1 MNISTAL
8 QFDSITLPAWT
19 ATAIRYTRQAAAQA
33 SVIIKAFSKSYA
45 PVIATTAKDLSH
57 YYWLC
62 VQGAGEWAMSVAGIT
77 HNPVQAAVRAAYA
90 ELSSDASL
98 TTYRRIGDIIRE
110 TAMDALVVGLCGVAA
125 ISVGVDVVQKG
136 YRTAAKLY
144 RAVYARL
151 NPSEPQPELLPS
163 VSMAIA
169 SVELAAALDHFA
181 TVAEANVQAKA
192 EADDEVQYCLEA
204 MQQPVQFEPMP
215 DFWAEPLPLIHTP
228 SVVGPVRNPAPRDIH
243 AEIARLMSLQYVP
256 FTLAPALEPVAQPMP
271 ELQSEQKPARAPRS
285 RSSAKLTDPAKVQP
299 QAKGH
304 RKSAKVKEGAK

>member
-1 MNISTAL
+1 MNLATAF
-8 QFDSITLPAWT
+8 QFDSISLPVWAE
-19 ATAIRYTRQAAAQA
+19 TAIRHTRRAAAQ
-33 SVIIKAFSKSYA
+33 SQIIFKAFSKTLA

-57 YYWLC
+57 YYMQC
-62 VQGAGEWAMSVAGIT
+62 GQGAGELIMHRAGIT

-151 NPSEPQPELLPS
+151 NPSVPDPELLPS

-169 SVELAAALDHFA
+169 SEELAAALDHFA
-181 TVAEANVQAKA
+181 TVAEANGQAKA
-192 EADDEVQYCLEA
+192 DAEVQYSLET
-204 MQQPVQFEPMP
+204 MQPVQFEPMP
-215 DFWAEPLPLIHTP
+215 DYWTEALPLIHTP
-228 SVVGPVRNPAPRDIH
+228 SVVGPVWNSAPRDIH
-243 AEIARLMSLQYVP
+243 AETARLMALQYLP
-256 FTLAPALEPVAQPMP
+256 FTLAPAPEPVAQP
-271 ELQSEQKPARAPRS
+271 EQKPARTRKS
-285 RSSAKLTDPAKVQP
+285 RSSTKLTDLAKAQS
-299 QAKGH
+299 QNNAKGE
-304 RKSAKVKEGAK
+304 RKAAK

>member
-1 MNISTAL
+1 MNFATVL
-8 QFDSITLPAWT
+8 QFDSISQPAW
-19 ATAIRYTRQAAAQA
+19 AENVIRHTRQAAAQA

-62 VQGAGEWAMSVAGIT
+62 LQGAGEWAMHRAGIT

-90 ELSSDASL
+90 ELVSAEAI
-98 TTYRRIGDIIRE
+98 TTYRRIGHITRE
-110 TAMDALVVGLCGVAA
+110 TAMDGLVVGLCGVAA

-169 SVELAAALDHFA
+169 SEELAAALDHFA

-192 EADDEVQYCLEA
+192 DAEVQYSLET
-204 MQQPVQFEPMP
+204 MQPVHFEPMP
-215 DFWAEPLPLIHTP
+215 DYWTEALPLIHTP
-228 SVVGPVRNPAPRDIH
+228 SVVGPVWNSAPRDIH
-243 AEIARLMSLQYVP
+243 AETARLMALQYLP
-256 FTLAPALEPVAQPMP
+256 FTLAPAPEPVAQP
-271 ELQSEQKPARAPRS
+271 EQKPARTRKS
-285 RSSAKLTDPAKVQP
+285 RSSTKLTDLAKAQS
-299 QAKGH
+299 QNNAKGE
-304 RKSAKVKEGAK
+304 RKAAK